1 MKYISNVL
9 SKEKEL
15 NSEEYEK
22 FLINEIKKM
31 EKEYY
36 KILKLHFKYQE
47 LFKKNGLKNK
57 VKEIRFNIRSL
68 YEELDKKY
76 DYKGSVYNHISY
88 TIIKIDY
95 KFKLKA
101 YDIFSNLKIEKDPKK
116 KVKSLYKVLVMYI
129 NLYKELDEK
138 DYKSKDLIKY
148 LLQYLRNEIYIEKRK
163 IKNSVVENEIKEE
176 IYIEPKEEQEEI
188 TVDINDNDIL
198 NNESIEDLLY
208 SYRKVVREKK
218 ITNSLIIII
227 SLIIERIKK
236 QGSFDENEEL
246 LYSVLHSLK
255 NRKIE
260 LKKNNKYEKNILREC
275 YKMIDNFINDTNL
288 RKTNVTEPYDYKF
301 DMIFELLKSSNN
313 YSIIKKLVKEYPQIV
328 NIRNNKKSILEYI
341 LLLFIN
347 NYTNLI
353 MGSKNNYNVNYIKEV
368 YKLFCKSKSLFLSTE
383 DITELDRLLNDYII
397 FIRNF
402 DIGSKPKEKIIKEL
416 NELYINNLKEENK
429 YYKDINKDYLN
440 DEIDDI
446 EKSDLNHIKR
456 PNEINLTNEKTF
468 ILNDP
473 YTCYSFTEGK
483 GVKSL
488 KIHTA
493 DFSNIVEEN
502 TSLDNYIYNSLLDNN
517 KINKNIREYL
527 KFKENDV
534 VSAFT
539 YEIILNDDLEIKD
552 LKIYRSKIFIDGDIL
567 DYSNNEYVYKNL
579 RRIVNEYI
587 SKYGDIKQVGLN
599 KIEYILKDILQKE
612 FIKLARR
619 NNLPMITSKVLEKN
633 SVTLDVYSNI
643 LKIFSKLNVSEYKKL
658 YKIFNENIK
667 EKYYDNKI
675 INNKENE
682 LFLTGIPNYIY
693 LLNQRMIKSL
703 VNNEIGKDYNYYDN
717 LKDKYNSEYINLVST
732 LNNILNYKFYKDF
745 DNEKNIS
752 KKYVLNK
759 ETNK

>member
-208 SYRKVVREKK
+208 SYRKVVREEK

-402 DIGSKPKEKIIKEL
+402 DMGSKSKEKIIKEL

-675 INNKENE
+675 IYNKENE

-703 VNNEIGKDYNYYDN
+703 LNNEIGKDYIYYDN
-717 LKDKYNSEYINLVST
+717 VKDKYNSEYINLVST

>member
-703 VNNEIGKDYNYYDN
+703 LNNEIGKDYIYYDN
-717 LKDKYNSEYINLVST
+717 VKDKYNSEYINLVST

-759 ETNK
+759 GTNK

>member
-208 SYRKVVREKK
+208 SYRKVVREEK

-227 SLIIERIKK
+227 SLIIERIKN

-402 DIGSKPKEKIIKEL
+402 DIGSKSKEKIIKEL

-675 INNKENE
+675 INDKENE

-703 VNNEIGKDYNYYDN
+703 LNNEIGKDYIYYDN
-717 LKDKYNSEYINLVST
+717 VKDKYNSEYINLVST